1 MENINL
7 ALLVSRWIHIGAAIV
22 AIGGVTFL
30 RFVLLPGAKRALNS
44 NADERLREAVRARWV
59 RLVHACIAL
68 LLLTGTFN
76 FVMLAL
82 LPKIDPIP
90 YHAIFGVKLLAALL
104 VFFVSIALT
113 GRSPG
118 FEKMRQSS
126 GKWLSITV
134 ALAALIVLLSGV
146 LSQVRMTGAAKVP
159 PATGSSEE

>member
-22 AIGGVTFL
+22 AIGGMTFL
-30 RFVLLPGAKRALNS
+30 RFVLLPSAKGVLNS
-44 NADERLREAVRARWV
+44 DAHERLREAVRARWA

-104 VFFVSIALT
+104 VFFVSFALT

-118 FEKMRQSS
+118 FAKMRQSS

-146 LSQVRMTGAAKVP
+146 LSQVRTTVAAKVP